1 MKKSISFITG
11 LLILISSVFCTSL
24 SLSAFGLD
32 FENAYSIQLNDK
44 YEFTAVSEGDYQLL
58 SFTAPEDAYYLFEA
72 LGKKRSVFSNYY
84 SEPIITLYDSNG
96 RELQYAEFDF
106 YDPEYNT
113 APYAKIVHRL
123 KKDETYYLKTEI
135 LNFDICNHHIVDNIV
150 DNCNKYTVRV
160 IKAPQLVFTYIPEYL
175 DSGYYEL
182 FSCTGP
188 SKELTIER
196 EYTVSENDS
205 LFVSPFK
212 NIPLNIIGLWS
223 CKENENLEILTI
235 SDGITCIASEAF
247 LNCKNLNTV
256 KLGKNIDIIGYKAFA
271 GCESLKSIT
280 IDSDDIVLEPQCL
293 GYDEEGNKYSDFT
306 IICHKGSKADSYAQ
320 SNRINTVYI
329 KNEPI
334 TTSGTI
340 KTTPVQKQKT
350 SANKTTN
357 ATIQVK
363 KPKVKKAVIKK
374 ITKTSGKKQLKVK
387 WKKLNKVSGYQI
399 KCGLNRKMTRGKK
412 IVLTKTNC
420 KSKTIKGLKSKR
432 KYYVKIRAYKTYKS
446 SNGKVLR
453 AYGKW
458 SKIKKAKTK

>member
-1 MKKSISFITG
+1 MKKTIAFITG
-11 LLILISSVFCTSL
+11 LLISYVFCSNL
-24 SLSAFGLD
+24 LLSAFGIN
-32 FENAYSIQLNDK
+32 FENANSIQLNEK
-44 YEFTAVSEGDYQLL
+44 RIISAYSEDDYQLL
-58 SFTAPEDAYYLFEA
+58 SFTAPEDGYYLFEA
-72 LGKKRSVFSNYY
+72 LGKKRSVFSKYY

-96 RELQYAEFDF
+96 NELQYAEFDF
-106 YDPEYNT
+106 YEPEYNT
-113 APYAKIVHRL
+113 EPYAKIVHKL
-123 KKDETYYLKTEI
+123 KENEIYYLKTEI
-135 LNFDICNHHIVDNIV
+135 LNFDICNHYIA

-188 SKELTIER
+188 SKELTIES
-196 EYTVSENDS
+196 EYTVSEKDS

-212 NIPLNIIGLWS
+212 NVPLNIIGLWS
-223 CKENENLEILTI
+223 CKENEHLEILTI
-235 SDGITCIASEAF
+235 SDGIICIASEAF
-247 LNCKNLNTV
+247 FNCKNLNTV
-256 KLGKNIDIIGYKAFA
+256 KLGKDITTIGYKAFA

-280 IDSDDIVLEPQCL
+280 IDSDNIVLEPQCL

-320 SNRINTVYI
+320 SNGINTVYI

-334 TTSGTI
+334 TTSGTV
-340 KTTPVQKQKT
+340 KTTPAPKQKT

-357 ATIQVK
+357 AAIQVK

-387 WKKLNKVSGYQI
+387 WKKLNNVSGYQI
-399 KCGLNRKMTRGKK
+399 KCGLNKKMTKGKK

-420 KSKTIKGLKSKR
+420 KSKIIKGLKSKR

-446 SNGKVLR
+446 SNGKVLK

-458 SKIKKAKTK
+458 SKIKKSKTK